1 MLKGN
6 IFPVESSTLY
16 DMYFTEYEFSLTP
29 EENQVRMMMMT
40 IVMTI
45 MIVNMMMKIVM
56 MMMMTIVMKTMM
68 VMTMTMNAP
77 TGCFLPEPE

>member
-1 MLKGN
+1 MKNNL

-29 EENQVRMMMMT
+29 EENQVTRMT

-45 MIVNMMMKIVM
+45 MIETV
-56 MMMMTIVMKTMM
+56 TT
-68 VMTMTMNAP
+68 VMTMMTMT
-77 TGCFLPEPE
+77 TGCLLRLLW